1 MYRLNHSISMYV
13 LNNLRL
19 DRKILK
25 TDPNLYLTFQ
35 EVDLWQIL
43 PLKKMCQEYD
53 FFPMRQGS
61 SFGLIIPKTTKN
73 LVCQFR
79 YLYKGG

>member
-1 MYRLNHSISMYV
+1 MYSLNHSISMYV

-53 FFPMRQGS
+53 FSPW
-61 SFGLIIPKTTKN
+61 
-73 LVCQFR
+73 
-79 YLYKGG
+79 GGVRASVL